1 MSPQSANTLPPEL
14 NLLSSWSNASATC
27 KSACLQQVYFL
38 LLGVTGLPKKHECL
52 EEANQAVLIG
62 ITNAMKC
69 SLPSAIRF
77 WSLCRGCSDICC
89 FVPSLSASCCSV
101 VIRLCSWLS
110 LKKTW
115 FLLVLN
121 LNLHNNDHFLEQ
133 WEFSQPSHS
142 TCLWLVRKQIT
153 CRNIKA
159 GISLRLP
166 FKSRSHNC

>member
-1 MSPQSANTLPPEL
+1 MLHDYMSPQSANTLPPEL

-89 FVPSLSASCCSV
+89 FVPSLSALCCSV
-101 VIRLCSWLS
+101 CHQTVQLTLS
-110 LKKTW
+110 EKNMIS
-115 FLLVLN
+115 FG
-121 LNLHNNDHFLEQ
+121 
-133 WEFSQPSHS
+133 
-142 TCLWLVRKQIT
+142 
-153 CRNIKA
+153 IK
-159 GISLRLP
+159 
-166 FKSRSHNC
+166 FKSSQQRSLPGTVRILSAFPLNMSVTGEKTNYL

>member
-1 MSPQSANTLPPEL
+1 MLHDYMSPQSANTLTPEL

-101 VIRLCSWLS
+101 CHQTVQLTLS
-110 LKKTW
+110 EKNMIS
-115 FLLVLN
+115 FG
-121 LNLHNNDHFLEQ
+121 
-133 WEFSQPSHS
+133 
-142 TCLWLVRKQIT
+142 
-153 CRNIKA
+153 IK
-159 GISLRLP
+159 
-166 FKSRSHNC
+166 FKSSQQRSLPGTVRILAAFPLNMSVTGEKTNYL